1 VRSVVI
7 MGEAQPA
14 LRQAPV
20 TTAVPAR
27 RLRLAS
33 PVTAMVL
40 GTLVLAEMVATLVLA
55 GLDHQL
61 GWSAAV
67 TGPGLLIFTGV
78 AVLVAYH
85 QPRNPVG
92 WILLLFCSLWTLSVA
107 AARLN
112 DAVDLDSI
120 RDDLAHVVQNALEP
134 AHVSVW
140 VSKHD

>member
-1 VRSVVI
+1 V
-7 MGEAQPA
+7 
-14 LRQAPV
+14 
-20 TTAVPAR
+20 
-27 RLRLAS
+27 
-33 PVTAMVL
+33 
-40 GTLVLAEMVATLVLA
+40 VLAEMAVALVLA
-55 GLDHQL
+55 GLGHQL
-61 GWSAAV
+61 QWSDAV
-67 TGPGLLIFTGV
+67 PASGLLIFTGV
-78 AVLVAYH
+78 AVLVAFH

-140 VSKHD
+140 VGSPAES